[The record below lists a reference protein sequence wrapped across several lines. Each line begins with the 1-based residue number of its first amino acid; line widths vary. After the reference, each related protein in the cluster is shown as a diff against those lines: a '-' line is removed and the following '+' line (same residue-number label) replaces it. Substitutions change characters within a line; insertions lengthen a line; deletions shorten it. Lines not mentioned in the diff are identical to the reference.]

1 MGGPLGPHWQTGILR
16 ENKMKEG
23 VSGEMDRLLAAGESS
38 CGVNDI
44 SSYQLTTQGTSEG
57 EEKAHV
63 TRK

>member
-1 MGGPLGPHWQTGILR
+1 
-16 ENKMKEG
+16 MKEG

-63 TRK
+63 TSK